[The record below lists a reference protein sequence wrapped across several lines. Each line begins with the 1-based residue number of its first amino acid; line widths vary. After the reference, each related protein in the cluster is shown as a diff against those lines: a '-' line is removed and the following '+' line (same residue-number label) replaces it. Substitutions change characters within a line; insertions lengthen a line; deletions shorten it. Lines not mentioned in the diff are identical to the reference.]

1 MPPSSQYQ
9 TSVRSTPCAD
19 AVATTRPKLRA
30 APKSTLQTSRQSFR
44 FMLLLLNLTLHF
56 LWEQILGLATGLQR
70 AGCGAIQTAV
80 VTTVVLDGRNA
91 AQRTVDCWRAR
102 RSE

>member
-30 APKSTLQTSRQSFR
+30 APKSTPQTSRQSFR

-70 AGCGAIQTAV
+70 AGCGAIKTAV
-80 VTTVVLDGRNA
+80 GNECGSGRTKR
-91 AQRTVDCWRAR
+91 RTADSRLLARAT
-102 RSE
+102 